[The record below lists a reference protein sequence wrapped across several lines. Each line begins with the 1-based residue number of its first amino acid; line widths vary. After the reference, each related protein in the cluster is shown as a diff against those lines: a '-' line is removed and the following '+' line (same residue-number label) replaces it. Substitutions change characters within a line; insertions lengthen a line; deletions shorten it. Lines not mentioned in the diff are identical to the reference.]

1 MTLEKYLHI
10 DSFFWCRNILLINLF
25 SCLSSGCITEEPT
38 PAKPCEEEIQLE
50 EIKPF
55 GQSFSWLSY
64 ESNSDILFKNE
75 AGNELVFSL
84 SEPSKQHVQSVY
96 KAMVICEK
104 DSSLKQIVSYQIIK
118 TSIRFSKSSKMVNPL
133 RAFVF
138 ELTVLYDEFH
148 PLDNNRLDVLRI
160 FSISQVDIENEQR
173 DLLLEIPIYNKN
185 YEFYQDQ
192 SKQLPFVNFG
202 VKGYSNVYVHS
213 AAQTPGLYFNKQ
225 FGVVAFQTSDGD
237 LWIRQ

>member
-1 MTLEKYLHI
+1 MEKYLHI
-10 DSFFWCRNILLINLF
+10 NSFFCCRNILLINLF
-25 SCLSSGCITEEPT
+25 FCLSFGCIKEEPT
-38 PAKPCEEEIQLE
+38 PVQPCEEEIQLE
-50 EIKPF
+50 DIKPF
-55 GQSFSWLSY
+55 GQSFSWLAY

-75 AGNELVFSL
+75 TGNELVFSFR
-84 SEPSKQHVQSVY
+84 EPGKQQVQSVY

-118 TSIRFSKSSKMVNPL
+118 NSLRFSMTSNVSNPL

-148 PLDNNRLDVLRI
+148 PLENNRLDVLRI
-160 FSISQVDIENEQR
+160 FSISQVDNENEQR

-192 SKQLPFVNFG
+192 SKQLQFVNFG

-213 AAQTPGLYFNKQ
+213 ATQTPGLYFNKQ